1 MNWYVPSVEHPGR
14 DRDLKEKPVVKRLLR
29 KHRETL
35 MYLDVVGRWSRRVKN
50 VKRVV

>member
-1 MNWYVPSVEHPGR
+1 MWSILGEKGETG